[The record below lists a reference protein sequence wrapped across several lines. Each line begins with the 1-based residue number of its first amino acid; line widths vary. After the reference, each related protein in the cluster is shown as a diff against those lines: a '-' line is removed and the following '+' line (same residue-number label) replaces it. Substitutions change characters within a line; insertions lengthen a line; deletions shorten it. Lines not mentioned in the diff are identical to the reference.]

1 MDNYPPL
8 TLGFAAGDAS
18 ILGSLEHG
26 PHLPPCEALIS
37 AARRGWSQAGFWSEN
52 LEQFSKPPKV
62 FENKGSTSKEK
73 RAKAI
78 AEDESKRGESCK
90 KGEPAYLTV
99 TVVKGSALRFQWKD
113 AKRPIGSIDK
123 VTFEPGW
130 DVDRAEFEAKL
141 AYDSYWSYEM
151 GQYNRRLVVYT
162 GCLILR
168 TSAQA
173 KASGPPLAHSSGLSL
188 QGPMEKPLIR
198 EIDEATASKI
208 RRHQK
213 MFAER
218 MGASRAGQS
227 H

>member
-1 MDNYPPL
+1 MDRIFRPAKPSSPQLDEVGAKPDFGARIWSN
-8 TLGFAAGDAS
+8 S
-18 ILGSLEHG
+18 QSL
-26 PHLPPCEALIS
+26 
-37 AARRGWSQAGFWSEN
+37 RKY
-52 LEQFSKPPKV
+52 SKTKDRECPW
-62 FENKGSTSKEK
+62 ETSKEK

>member
-1 MDNYPPL
+1 MSVPWSLAFYHLVGPQYL
-8 TLGFAAGDAS
+8 TLG
-18 ILGSLEHG
+18 
-26 PHLPPCEALIS
+26 
-37 AARRGWSQAGFWSEN
+37 RT
-52 LEQFSKPPKV
+52 SKA
-62 FENKGSTSKEK
+62 KEK

-90 KGEPAYLTV
+90 KGEPAYLTI

-113 AKRPIGSIDK
+113 AKGSIGSIDK

-141 AYDSYWSYEM
+141 AYDSYWGYEM

-162 GCLILR
+162 GRLILR

-173 KASGPPLAHSSGLSL
+173 KASGLPLAHSSELSL

-198 EIDEATASKI
+198 EIDEATAAKI

-218 MGASRAGQS
+218 MAASRAGQS
-227 H
+227 Y

>member
-1 MDNYPPL
+1 MEPSRILEREFGAILKASESIRKQRIVSVPGSLAFYHLVGPQYL
-8 TLGFAAGDAS
+8 TLG
-18 ILGSLEHG
+18 
-26 PHLPPCEALIS
+26 
-37 AARRGWSQAGFWSEN
+37 R
-52 LEQFSKPPKV
+52 
-62 FENKGSTSKEK
+62 TSKEK

>member
-1 MDNYPPL
+1 MDRIFRPAKP
-8 TLGFAAGDAS
+8 S
-18 ILGSLEHG
+18 SPQLEEIG
-26 PHLPPCEALIS
+26 AK
-37 AARRGWSQAGFWSEN
+37 AGFWSEN

-62 FENKGSTSKEK
+62 FENKGSTSKAKEK

-113 AKRPIGSIDK
+113 AKGSIGSIDK
-123 VTFEPGW
+123 VTFEPVTGATRW
-130 DVDRAEFEAKL
+130 NNTIADGSSIQA
-141 AYDSYWSYEM
+141 
-151 GQYNRRLVVYT
+151 VYT
-162 GCLILR
+162 GRLILR

-173 KASGPPLAHSSGLSL
+173 KASGLPLPHSSELSL

-198 EIDEATASKI
+198 EIVEATAAKI